1 MSNTQNNLNQPL
13 ALKEN
18 TYFSVSIVVTQKNS
32 KPAIE
37 LRALTTDPASIKGLV
52 SCAYHDIPV
61 IVMPKFYDLT
71 KSLASLVEK
80 GILYKEGNEF
90 FFI

>member
-1 MSNTQNNLNQPL
+1 MSNTNLNQPL

-18 TYFSVSIVVTQKNS
+18 TFFSVSIVVTQKNS

-37 LRALTTDPASIKGLV
+37 LRALTTDPNIIKGLV

-71 KSLASLVEK
+71 KSLASLVDK
-80 GILYKEGNEF
+80 GILYKDGDQF